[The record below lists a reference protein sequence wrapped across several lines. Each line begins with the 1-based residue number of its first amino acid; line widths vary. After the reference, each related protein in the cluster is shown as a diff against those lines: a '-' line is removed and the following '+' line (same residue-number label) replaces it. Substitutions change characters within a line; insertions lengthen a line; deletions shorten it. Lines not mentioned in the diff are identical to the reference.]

1 MQKTL
6 AAYKRTNDYGVA
18 EFASQ
23 ATYRM
28 GEVYRLLS
36 ADLMNSERPKGLDAL
51 ALEQYELLLE
61 EQAYPFEEK
70 AIAIHETNMRRSWDG
85 WYDEWIRQSFA
96 ALAGLSPAR
105 YAKRE
110 TELAYSEWDL
120 LMLLRRFALMMM
132 AAALIACGSLPMM
145 PAEESTAVDTP
156 DSVET
161 VEQPSPAAI
170 AAENPYL
177 DSQRR
182 ERESPPALCQPRPPW
197 RPRMATARAD
207 LEWLIEEY
215 PKLSGPYLNLALL
228 HAAQGHVEE
237 AEHFFQVTLEVN
249 DRNLEAYNQYAIFL
263 RQEGRFDESEAV
275 YLSAL
280 DTWENHADTHRNL
293 GVLYDL
299 YRGDREKALAHYYRY
314 QALTGGQDRQVA
326 GWIIDLE
333 RQFTQLVQRG
343 GQ

>member
-1 MQKTL
+1 
-6 AAYKRTNDYGVA
+6 
-18 EFASQ
+18 
-23 ATYRM
+23 
-28 GEVYRLLS
+28 
-36 ADLMNSERPKGLDAL
+36 
-51 ALEQYELLLE
+51 
-61 EQAYPFEEK
+61 
-70 AIAIHETNMRRSWDG
+70 
-85 WYDEWIRQSFA
+85 
-96 ALAGLSPAR
+96 
-105 YAKRE
+105 
-110 TELAYSEWDL
+110 
-120 LMLLRRFALMMM
+120 MLLRRFALMLM
-132 AAALIACGSLPMM
+132 AAALTACGSLPMM
-145 PAEESTAVDTP
+145 PPEESTAVDMP
-156 DSVET
+156 DSVEAA
-161 VEQPSPAAI
+161 EQPNPAAI

-182 ERESPPALCQPRPPW
+182 VSEKARQRFAAATAAMAAEDW
-197 RPRMATARAD
+197 ATARAD

-237 AEHFFQVTLEVN
+237 AERFFQVTLEVN